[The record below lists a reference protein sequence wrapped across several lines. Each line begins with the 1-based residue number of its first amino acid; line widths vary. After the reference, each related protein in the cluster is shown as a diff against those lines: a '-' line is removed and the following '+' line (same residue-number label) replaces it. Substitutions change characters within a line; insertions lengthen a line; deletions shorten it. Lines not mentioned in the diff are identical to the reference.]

1 MVEENFGTQEL
12 TPFTVFTLA
21 IESPATKEKYLQR
34 FEYFLNFANI
44 ENSRPI
50 EIRCDILAKRSKSD
64 MNWNSLQISSTSK
77 NESGCKGN

>member
-1 MVEENFGTQEL
+1 MVEENFGTHEL
-12 TPFTVFTLA
+12 TPFSVFTLA
-21 IESPATKEKYLQR
+21 IESPATKEKYLRR

-50 EIRCDILAKRSKSD
+50 EIRCDILAERSKSD
-64 MNWNSLQISSTSK
+64 LNWNSLQISSTSK